1 MAGIYLHIPFC
12 KRKCHYCN
20 FFSLAS
26 VKHLDLFPGLLIREA
41 ELQRDYLQDTEVS
54 TIYFGGGTPSML
66 PLPAVAQILDAI
78 RRTFAVS
85 PGSEITMEANPDD
98 LDGPKLLALR
108 LAGINRLSIGIQSFR
123 EADLQYLNRTHTPE
137 HSMNVVRLA
146 QDAGFANL
154 SIDLIFGIPT
164 LTAEGWDANLKQAFS
179 LGVPHISAYALT
191 VEPRTALEVMIRKGM
206 ASEPK
211 DESLARQFGMLM
223 QHMEAHGYLQYEI
236 SNFCLPEFE
245 SRHNSSY
252 WSGDTYL
259 GLGPSAHS
267 FNGTERR
274 WNVNNL
280 SEWITKTKAGKPCF
294 ESETLT
300 MVQRHNE
307 YVMTS
312 LRTLK
317 GCDLQRLA
325 KLAGKE
331 AAAEFAKR
339 TRRYINS
346 GNLVMENDI
355 YRLTPQGKLFA
366 DGISA
371 DLFLDPEND

>member
-1 MAGIYLHIPFC
+1 VAGIYLHIPFC

-26 VKHLDLFPGLLIREA
+26 VKHLDHFPVILIREA
-41 ELQRDYLQDTEVS
+41 ELQRDYLQGAEVN

-66 PLPAVAQILDAI
+66 PAGAVVQILEAL
-78 RRTFAVS
+78 RRTFTIS
-85 PGSEITMEANPDD
+85 PGAEITLEANPDD
-98 LDGPKLLALR
+98 LDAPKLHALR
-108 LAGINRLSIGIQSFR
+108 QAGINRLSIGIQSFR

-164 LTAEGWDANLKQAFS
+164 LTAEGWDANLKQAFR

-191 VEPRTALEVMIRKGM
+191 VEPRTALEVMIRQGKTI
-206 ASEPK
+206 EPT
-211 DESLARQFGMLM
+211 DETSAHQFGMLM
-223 QHMEAHGYLQYEI
+223 QRMEANGYLQYEI
-236 SNFCLPEFE
+236 SNFCLPGFE

-252 WSGDTYL
+252 WSGEPYL

-267 FNGTERR
+267 YNGTERR

-280 SEWITKTKAGKPCF
+280 SEWITKTRAGVPCF

-300 MVQRHNE
+300 PAQRHNE

-317 GCDLQRLA
+317 GCDLRL
-325 KLAGKE
+325 LSQVAGEE
-331 AAAEFAKR
+331 AAAEFTKR
-339 TRRYINS
+339 VLRYHDS
-346 GNLVMENDI
+346 GDLVCENGI
-355 YRLTPQGKLFA
+355 YRLSSQGKLFA

-371 DLFLDPEND
+371 DLFIDPADD